1 MTRDPKAPRRVSTRE
16 SAGILLYREAD
27 GESEVLLVHPSGW
40 YNKSAPWSIPKGLP
54 EPGESMDEAAL
65 RETLEETGVAVEG
78 PLVPLDFVSYKS
90 GKRVHGFCAPCPVDA
105 APCCASWEVD
115 RAQFF
120 PLSEARLIL
129 HAAQKEFIDRL
140 ERHLGTSQA
149 STSVTGRAEPAD
161 RGDCRTD

>member
-1 MTRDPKAPRRVSTRE
+1 MSGSSRRASTRE
-16 SAGILLYREAD
+16 SAGILVYREVG
-27 GESEVLLVHPSGW
+27 GELEILLVHPSGW

-54 EPGESMDEAAL
+54 EPGESMDQAAL

-78 PLVPLDFVSYKS
+78 PLVPLEFVAFKS
-90 GKRVHGFCAPCPVDA
+90 GKRVHGFCAPCPTGA

-129 HAAQKEFIDRL
+129 HTAQKEFIDRL
-140 ERHLGTSQA
+140 ERHLGTFIESI
-149 STSVTGRAEPAD
+149 SVSNGLEPAD
-161 RGDCRTD
+161 RGATEPN